1 MTTCTHSIDKVAS
14 SWRALLQARSH
25 RELRAA
31 PSTMFDHDAPPV
43 TPQVLIGNWA
53 SAAAYAIRDFL
64 TRSGHPYEWVDVDE
78 RRDAG
83 GGSV

>member
-1 MTTCTHSIDKVAS
+1 
-14 SWRALLQARSH
+14 
-25 RELRAA
+25 
-31 PSTMFDHDAPPV
+31 MFDHDAPPV
-43 TPQVLIGNWA
+43 TPQVVLIGNWA
-53 SAAAYAIRDFL
+53 SAAAYAIRDIL